1 MNMNYTQARLYQG
14 SNRSVPCF
22 DPRRFVNV
30 LLVVLLGIAP
40 VMAAAD
46 DVQLKP
52 DRPERYTV
60 VKGDTLWDIASR
72 FLKSPWYWPRVW
84 KINPTI
90 RNPHLIYPGDVIVL
104 RYVHGQPEL
113 PLLRNEK
120 LTPGGVAA
128 PAGAAPVEGTAPRQV
143 SGVTKL
149 EPKVYSESLD
159 QAIPTITPDV
169 IVPFLT
175 QPLVVGED
183 ELEQAGYVTVGLDNR
198 IALGTNSEFY
208 ARGIKDPEAEYFRL
222 FRPGKALKNPDT
234 GEILAYEALYLGDA
248 QRLQVGDPSKLIV
261 TSVKQEIVPT
271 DRLLVAPK
279 RAALPYYFPRA
290 PGKQVKGRIIAA
302 LNAVSEIGSNNVVTI
317 SLGQRDGMEEGHVLR
332 VLYHQ
337 GERTD
342 PVTHGSYELPD
353 EDAALLMVFRTFEK
367 VSYALVMNATQ
378 PIHLYDTVVTP

>member
-1 MNMNYTQARLYQG
+1 VL
-14 SNRSVPCF
+14 CF
-22 DPRRFVNV
+22 GPRRFVKV
-30 LLVVLLGIAP
+30 FLVALLGIAP
-40 VMAAAD
+40 AGLAAD

-72 FLKSPWYWPRVW
+72 FLTSPWYWPRVW
-84 KINPTI
+84 KINQSI
-90 RNPHLIYPGDVIVL
+90 KNPHLIYPGDVIVL
-104 RYVHGQPEL
+104 RYVNGQPEL
-113 PLLRNEK
+113 TLLRNEK
-120 LTPGGVAA
+120 LSPGGVTVAPAEVAA
-128 PAGAAPVEGTAPRQV
+128 PREV
-143 SGVTKL
+143 SGVVKL
-149 EPKVYSESLD
+149 GPKVYSESLD
-159 QAIPTITPDV
+159 RAIPTITPDV

-175 QPLVVGED
+175 QPLVVDED
-183 ELEQAGYVTVGLDNR
+183 ELDQAGYVTVGLDNR

-248 QRLQVGDPSKLIV
+248 QRLQAGDPSKLIV
-261 TSVKQEIVPT
+261 TSVKQEILPT
-271 DRLLVAPK
+271 DRLLVAPR
-279 RAALPYYFPRA
+279 RAALPYYFPRS

-317 SLGQRDGMEEGHVLR
+317 SLGQREGMEEGHVLR

-337 GERTD
+337 GEHID
-342 PVTHGSYELPD
+342 PLTRRSYTLPE
-353 EDAALLMVFRTFEK
+353 EDAALVLVFRTFEK
-367 VSYALVMNATQ
+367 VSYALVMDATQ